1 MKAFE
6 NKNFLIFAGT
16 STIAESLIE
25 RLKIFRVNVIF
36 TSTNQ
41 EKAEIIKNK
50 FGYDY
55 LICDTTDFVQVE
67 EVFKKAK
74 EKLGNIDGVANFSGS
89 ILIKAAHQT
98 SYDEYLNVVHKNL
111 TSCFAVT
118 KAAPKYMDNGGS
130 VLLISSIAAQ
140 MGISNHE
147 AIAAAKGGVEALV
160 RSAACTYA
168 AKNIRFNAVAPS
180 LTATN
185 LSKNLTSNE
194 TMLKASEAM
203 HALNRI
209 GKAED
214 IARACSFLLN
224 PDNSWI
230 TGQIITVDGGFS
242 LKNKVKI

>member
-16 STIAESLIE
+16 STIAKSLIE

-50 FGYDY
+50 FGYEY
-55 LICDTTDFVQVE
+55 LICDATDFVQVE

-111 TSCFAVT
+111 TSCFAIT

>member
-25 RLKIFRVNVIF
+25 RLKIFRVNLIF

-50 FGYDY
+50 FGYEY

-74 EKLGNIDGVANFSGS
+74 EKFGNIDGVANFSGS

-118 KAAPKYMDNGGS
+118 RAAPKYMDNGGS

-168 AKNIRFNAVAPS
+168 TKNIRFNAVAPS

-185 LSKNLTSNE
+185 LNKNLTSNE

-242 LKNKVKI
+242 LKNKVRI

>member
-50 FGYDY
+50 FGYEY

-118 KAAPKYMDNGGS
+118 RAAPKYMDNGGS

-168 AKNIRFNAVAPS
+168 TKNIRFNAVAPS

-242 LKNKVKI
+242 LKNKVRI